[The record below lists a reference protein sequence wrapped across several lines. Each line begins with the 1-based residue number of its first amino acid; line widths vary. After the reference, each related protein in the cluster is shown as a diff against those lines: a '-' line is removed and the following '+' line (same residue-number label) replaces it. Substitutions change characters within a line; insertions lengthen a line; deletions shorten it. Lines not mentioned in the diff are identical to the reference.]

1 MAILTHDVIL
11 ELIRNG
17 TISIEPF
24 SEEQVGPASVDLHL
38 DNKFRIFRALSQ
50 IHPVNSEASY
60 EEVTELME
68 VKEDGHLLLMPGQAV
83 LGITREK
90 ITLPDNICGWL
101 EGRSRFARVGLM
113 VHMTASFMQPGISN
127 KQVLELNN
135 VGPVPLAIYPG
146 TAVCQFIFEECKGR
160 ARYSGRFA
168 DQTTP

>member
-1 MAILTHDVIL
+1 MAILTHDEIL
-11 ELIRNG
+11 KLIRAG
-17 TISIEPF
+17 TIVIDPF
-24 SEEQVGPASVDLHL
+24 SEEQVGPASVDLHV
-38 DNKFRIFRALSQ
+38 DNKFRVFRALPH
-50 IHPVNSEASY
+50 IHPVNEEASY
-60 EEVTELME
+60 EEVTELIE
-68 VKEDGHLLLMPGQAV
+68 VPDHLLLMPGQAV
-83 LGITREK
+83 LGITLER

-160 ARYSGRFA
+160 ARYRGRFSN
-168 DQTTP
+168 QSLP